1 MIFLAVASPTPG
13 SVSKSFALAL
23 FKSIGAPA
31 AAGAADFAEAADD
44 LLAADFDA
52 AGAAAGAAPPKVT
65 RGVIFL
71 MVAADTPA
79 FDKSLVEE
87 YGRPAMIFL
96 AVASPTPGSSSRSFA
111 LALFKSTFAV
121 APLA

>member
-23 FKSIGAPA
+23 FKSIGAPV
-31 AAGAADFAEAADD
+31 AAGAADFAAADD
-44 LLAADFDA
+44 LLAVVF
-52 AGAAAGAAPPKVT
+52 AGAGAGAAPPKVT

-87 YGRPAMIFL
+87 
-96 AVASPTPGSSSRSFA
+96 
-111 LALFKSTFAV
+111 
-121 APLA
+121 